1 MIFSKACEYG
11 IRAVV
16 YIASASSEMAKVG
29 INEVCTHIHAPQHFT
44 AKILQ
49 ELSRKQVI
57 SSQKGLNGGFFLD
70 VNQKAKPIKEIVEA
84 IDGGNVFTGCGLGLR
99 ECSESK
105 PCPLHDQFKAIRASL
120 TDMMANTTIQ
130 ELALKLQRG
139 ETVLGH
145 S

>member
-1 MIFSKACEYG
+1 MMFSKACEYG

-16 YIASASSEMAKVG
+16 YIASASSEMTKIG

-70 VNQKAKPIKEIVEA
+70 VNQKRKPIKEIVEA

-105 PCPLHDQFKAIRASL
+105 PCPLHDQFKTIRASL
-120 TDMMANTTIQ
+120 TDMMANTTIE
-130 ELALKLQRG
+130 ELATKLQRG
-139 ETVLGH
+139 KTVLGH
-145 S
+145 R

>member
-16 YIASASSEMAKVG
+16 YIASVSNEVTKIG
-29 INEVCTHIHAPQHFT
+29 INDVCSHIHAPQHFT

-70 VNQKAKPIKEIVEA
+70 ANQKTKPIKEIVEA

-99 ECSESK
+99 ECSETR
-105 PCPLHDQFKAIRASL
+105 PCPLHDQFKMIRTSIN
-120 TDMMANTTIQ
+120 DMMANTTID
-130 ELALKLQRG
+130 ELAIKLLRG
-139 ETVLGH
+139 ESVLTH
-145 S
+145 K